1 MPDGLLSYARKLAE
15 EGPTALL
22 SLANPVL
29 VWAGTPVRPGDDPFE
44 ETQASTFL
52 TRPRAGEP
60 LVFELKKGNAKQ
72 NAFGL
77 GVTVG
82 RADSNDVPLD
92 DASVSRFH
100 AYFQKD
106 PKNGWKLYDA
116 ESSNGTWVGALKLK
130 GKGGE
135 VVSDKSRVRFG
146 DVELSFLEPKSF
158 LAFVQEQM
166 SR

>member
-1 MPDGLLSYARKLAE
+1 MADGLLTYARKLAE
-15 EGPTALL
+15 EGPSALL
-22 SLANPVL
+22 SLASPVL
-29 VWAGTPVRPGDDPFE
+29 VWEGSPVRPGDDPFE
-44 ETQASTFL
+44 STQGITFL

-60 LVFELKKGNAKQ
+60 LVFELKKNDAKL

-92 DASVSRFH
+92 DVSVSRFH

-106 PKNGWKLYDA
+106 PRDGWKLYDA
-116 ESSNGTWVGALKLK
+116 ESSNGTWVGALRLK

-135 VVSDKSRVRFG
+135 VVADKSRVRFG
-146 DVELSFLEPKSF
+146 DVELTFFEPKSF
-158 LAFVQEQM
+158 AAYLEKQTPP
-166 SR
+166 

>member
-1 MPDGLLSYARKLAE
+1 MPFGLLSYARKLVEA
-15 EGPTALL
+15 GPQALSTL
-22 SLANPVL
+22 EAPLL
-29 VWAGTPVRPGDDPFE
+29 VWSSTPVRPGDDPFE
-44 ETQASTFL
+44 ITQAGTFL

-60 LVFELKKGNAKQ
+60 VVFELKKGNAKQ

-106 PKNGWKLYDA
+106 VKAGWKLYDA
-116 ESSNGTWVGALKLK
+116 ESSNGTWVGALRLK

-135 VVSDKSRVRFG
+135 VVGDKSRVRFG
-146 DVELSFLEPKSF
+146 DVELTFFEPKSF
-158 LAFVQEQM
+158 LAFLQQQM
-166 SR
+166 AL

>member
-1 MPDGLLSYARKLAE
+1 MPVGLLTYARKLVDL
-15 EGPTALL
+15 GPSSIL
-22 SLANPVL
+22 SLTTPVL
-29 VWAGTPVRPGDDPFE
+29 IWSGTPVRPGDDPFE
-44 ETQASTFL
+44 DTQAGTFL

-60 LVFELKKGNAKQ
+60 VVFELKKGNAKQ

-106 PKNGWKLYDA
+106 PKDGWKLYDA

-135 VVSDKSRVRFG
+135 VVSDKGRVRFG
-146 DVELSFLEPKSF
+146 DVELVFLEPKSF

-166 SR
+166 AR